1 MYIILIINCIRVC
14 SLLSLLFDQKKIISW
29 NKQYRYN
36 NNLSYNS
43 QQSSQIISIG
53 FQSSQKKNWY
63 LKIILSL
70 NAAPNHKIKFCTL
83 TTYLSYITYDMLH
96 CRSELFNKFYSL
108 LKNQRK
114 SLCCIIAI
122 LYYPNYNKIWHLL
135 ASG

>member
-53 FQSSQKKNWY
+53 FQSSQKKN
-63 LKIILSL
+63 
-70 NAAPNHKIKFCTL
+70 
-83 TTYLSYITYDMLH
+83 
-96 CRSELFNKFYSL
+96 
-108 LKNQRK
+108 
-114 SLCCIIAI
+114 
-122 LYYPNYNKIWHLL
+122 
-135 ASG
+135 